1 MELLKF
7 EHRKLWRRKS
17 VQISVLLCTLY
28 LVVFGGLLSY
38 QWFTFGSMDDYT
50 SAFGNNFDGYSYI
63 REKQAYAK
71 QWEGDLTDETLQAMV
86 RDYQKLRAQT
96 GEQHSQIADRF
107 SLSSWVNTLWPE
119 LEKAD
124 EPYKNMIVW
133 YVDPAQLTNFDARRE
148 NALETFLDLNGQT
161 EQEKAYFLN
170 MNKKVELPL
179 QYRWTEGWVYITS
192 DFIPDCGILFA
203 IFLSIAIAPVFA
215 GEWHN
220 NTKALIATTKNG
232 WGKLA
237 GIKVLVSFLFALE
250 LYFIEVLSSIFLQI
264 LFLGTAG
271 ADMPIQCIKLIATAP
286 WTVLQAEIYEY
297 AYLLLAT
304 LGYTGIILLFSAL
317 THSNYAALLLS
328 LAIVFVPMATAKFLP
343 LWGQKAL
350 ELLPFVG
357 SPTDIFR
364 TNAYHIFGKI
374 IWSPYLLIV
383 IPVTLG
389 IVCLPFA
396 IRSWSKRVKV

>member
-96 GEQHSQIADRF
+96 GEQHSQIADWL

-124 EPYKNMIVW
+124 EPYKNMILW
-133 YVDPAQLTNFDARRE
+133 YVDPAQLTNFDARRQ
-148 NALETFLDLNGQT
+148 NALETFLDANGQT

-220 NTKALIATTKNG
+220 HTKALIATTKNG
-232 WGKLA
+232 WEKLA

-250 LYFIEVLSSIFLQI
+250 LYFIVVLSSIFLQI

-304 LGYTGIILLFSAL
+304 LGYTGIILLCSAL
-317 THSNYAALLLS
+317 THSNYATLLLS

-389 IVCLPFA
+389 IVCVPFA
-396 IRSWSKRVKV
+396 IRSWSKRANV